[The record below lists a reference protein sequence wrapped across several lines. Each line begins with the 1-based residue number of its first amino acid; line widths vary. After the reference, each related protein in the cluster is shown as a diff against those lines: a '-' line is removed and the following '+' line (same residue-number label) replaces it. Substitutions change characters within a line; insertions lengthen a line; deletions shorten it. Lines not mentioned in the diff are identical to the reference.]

1 MPFVSQQ
8 TAVSS
13 WYLDPTHWLVACH
26 DITQWFHLLN
36 ICAFFMNT
44 LLYIHVV
51 ARGTLLSFWPQSS
64 STVAIKFSPLLIRT
78 ECRDV
83 RVPSDTAELSPTV
96 LTNMMLSSS
105 RRITFMGRLILL
117 PFCVS
122 RSWVRSPLSP
132 STRRTVA
139 MSTWAKTLWAA
150 RSSAPRARRWT
161 SWYPTKTESLWVS
174 FQERRCLKSDDIL
187 YFSH

>member
-1 MPFVSQQ
+1 
-8 TAVSS
+8 
-13 WYLDPTHWLVACH
+13 
-26 DITQWFHLLN
+26 
-36 ICAFFMNT
+36 MNT

-51 ARGTLLSFWPQSS
+51 AQGTLLSFWPQSS

-83 RVPSDTAELSPTV
+83 RVPSDTAEQSPTV
-96 LTNMMLSSS
+96 LTNMLSSS
-105 RRITFMGRLILL
+105 HHITFMGRFNFVA
-117 PFCVS
+117 FCVS

-139 MSTWAKTLWAA
+139 MFTWAATLWAA

-174 FQERRCLKSDDIL
+174 FQERCCLKDESDDIL
-187 YFSH
+187 YFSHCQQIPWTPRPKSTNYWSK